1 MKFDSPLT
9 KAVLL
14 RRYKRF
20 LADIETVD
28 GEKVTVHC
36 PNSGSMLGCD
46 LPGSEV
52 CISTSDNPNR
62 KYPHTFEMVRAN
74 NVWVGINTSR
84 TNSLVEEALRDG
96 VISDFGHMDEIKRE
110 VKVSEKSRMD
120 FRLTVNGKKIFLEVK
135 NCTLASDGTAMFPDA
150 VTSRGKK
157 HLAELIELKQKGFG
171 AAVLFCAQRSDAK
184 EFAPAAHIDPAYAE
198 ALSRAKKAGVE
209 ALAYRAEVS
218 PQEIKVKIKL
228 PVRLG

>member
-1 MKFDSPLT
+1 MKFDSPLI
-9 KAVLL
+9 KAVLV

-20 LADIETVD
+20 LADIETVE

-62 KYPHTFEMVRAN
+62 KYPHTLEMVRSN
-74 NVWVGINTSR
+74 HVWVGINTSR

-96 VISDFGHMDEIKRE
+96 VISDFGHIDEIKRE
-110 VKVSEKSRMD
+110 VKVSEKSRLD
-120 FRLTVNGKKIFLEVK
+120 FRLTANGKKFFLEVK
-135 NCTLASDGTAMFPDA
+135 NCSLASDGIAMFPDA

-157 HLAELIELKQKGFG
+157 HLEELIELKQKGFG
-171 AAVLFCAQRSDAK
+171 AAVLFCVQRSDAN
-184 EFAPAAHIDPAYAE
+184 EFAPASHIDPAYAE
-198 ALSRAKKAGVE
+198 ALSRAKSAGVE
-209 ALAYRAEVS
+209 ALAYRADVS
-218 PQEIKVKIKL
+218 PLEIKVKIKL